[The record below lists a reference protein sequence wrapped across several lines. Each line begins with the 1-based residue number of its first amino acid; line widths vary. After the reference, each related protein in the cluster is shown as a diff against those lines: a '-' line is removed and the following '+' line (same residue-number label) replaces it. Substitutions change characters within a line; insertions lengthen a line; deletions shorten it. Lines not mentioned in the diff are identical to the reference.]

1 MNAYILILIADVLMA
16 VNFIFQKTY
25 QKEAGTAIK
34 AGLTYN
40 AITGFFSAILFLFIN
55 GFKIKLTVFS
65 CLMAAIFATA
75 ITFYTLIGFKIM
87 EKGSM
92 SLYTIFL
99 MSGGMT
105 VPYIFGVIFLNE
117 ELTILRTI
125 GLAAIIV
132 AIAISNIGKEKPD
145 IKQLIF
151 CIGVFMLNG
160 ISSVTSKVHQISAV
174 SEVVTSTDFAFIVM
188 SFKAIISLLFLL
200 VNNKKIGIGREPKLP
215 LKSTIW
221 IMMLASLLD
230 GLTYMLQLIGAI
242 SLPASVLYP
251 LITGGTVILTAFAG
265 MIVFKEKLSAKQ
277 SLTIIICFIGTL
289 MFL

>member
-1 MNAYILILIADVLMA
+1 MNSYILILIADVFLA
-16 VNFIFQKTY
+16 TNFVFQKMY
-25 QKEAGTAIK
+25 QKTSGTSVK

-40 AITGFFSAILFLFIN
+40 ALTGFFSAVLFLFIN

-65 CLMAAIFATA
+65 CLMAAIFATV
-75 ITFYTLIGFKIM
+75 ITLYTLIGFKIM

-117 ELTILRTI
+117 ELTVLRTI

-132 AIAISNIGKEKPD
+132 AIAISNMGKEKPD

-151 CIGVFMLNG
+151 CIVVFMLNG

-188 SFKAIISLLFLL
+188 LFKAIICMLIML
-200 VNNKKIGIGREPKLP
+200 VNIKKIGIGKEPKLP
-215 LKSTIW
+215 IKSTVW
-221 IMMLASLLD
+221 IMLFASLAD

-242 SLPASVLYP
+242 TLPASVLYP
-251 LITGGTVILTAFAG
+251 FITGGSVILTSFAG
-265 MIVFKEKLSAKQ
+265 MIVFNEKLSARQ
-277 SLTIIICFIGTL
+277 ILTIVICFIGTL
-289 MFL
+289 LFL